1 MIKPVV
7 GKVKSPSYALPDDDF
22 VYGIES
28 KMDDENAGEGEE
40 GEMNHILHH
49 SVGGSKQNTN
59 TLFVFSLEMNR
70 GPQVVQSWAQSRSSE
85 PSSMQSFPA
94 TTRMALKNGCLTSK
108 SQREYCK
115 MFPVMKHSLESSSQH
130 NNANKNGEL
139 LDNTTLRDG
148 SSASSDQQQPQ
159 VIFGISGKQRRKGR
173 VPPARATKSSLS
185 VAACREPPSEEEM
198 AKKKS
203 VEEFKL
209 TKFKNVES
217 KVKRYM

>member
-1 MIKPVV
+1 
-7 GKVKSPSYALPDDDF
+7 
-22 VYGIES
+22 
-28 KMDDENAGEGEE
+28 
-40 GEMNHILHH
+40 
-49 SVGGSKQNTN
+49 
-59 TLFVFSLEMNR
+59 MNR

>member
-1 MIKPVV
+1 
-7 GKVKSPSYALPDDDF
+7 
-22 VYGIES
+22 
-28 KMDDENAGEGEE
+28 
-40 GEMNHILHH
+40 
-49 SVGGSKQNTN
+49 
-59 TLFVFSLEMNR
+59 
-70 GPQVVQSWAQSRSSE
+70 
-85 PSSMQSFPA
+85 
-94 TTRMALKNGCLTSK
+94 
-108 SQREYCK
+108 
-115 MFPVMKHSLESSSQH
+115 MKHSLESSSQH
-130 NNANKNGEL
+130 NNVNKNGEL

>member
-1 MIKPVV
+1 M
-7 GKVKSPSYALPDDDF
+7 
-22 VYGIES
+22 
-28 KMDDENAGEGEE
+28 
-40 GEMNHILHH
+40 
-49 SVGGSKQNTN
+49 
-59 TLFVFSLEMNR
+59 
-70 GPQVVQSWAQSRSSE
+70 
-85 PSSMQSFPA
+85 
-94 TTRMALKNGCLTSK
+94 
-108 SQREYCK
+108 
-115 MFPVMKHSLESSSQH
+115 
-130 NNANKNGEL
+130 NKNGEL

-159 VIFGISGKQRRKGR
+159 VIFGIQSRENEVGMTELLRCIPSELEEERDYPDLSGKQRRKGR